1 MRYLLD
7 TNICIYLIK
16 RSPPTVMRRFK
27 AVRVGEVALSA
38 ITLCELQFGVSNSA
52 RPDANQAALIQFL
65 APFEVRDF
73 PSAAGMVYGEIR
85 TQLLRKGVPIGSL
98 DLLIGAHALHEG
110 VTLVTNNTREF
121 KRIPNLKV
129 ENWAR

>member
-65 APFEVRDF
+65 APFEVRDLRPVWCTGKYALSCF
-73 PSAAGMVYGEIR
+73 AREYPLAVWISSSGR
-85 TQLLRKGVPIGSL
+85 TRCTK
-98 DLLIGAHALHEG
+98 E
-110 VTLVTNNTREF
+110 
-121 KRIPNLKV
+121 
-129 ENWAR
+129 